1 MGDFKS
7 GFVSIIGRTNVGK
20 STLINSL
27 VKEKVAITTAKP
39 QTTRTAIR
47 AILNDEN
54 YLLGKNLYRFLGKGF
69 SFCLNLMNLNWDLY
83 LY

>member
-1 MGDFKS
+1 MDNFKS

-27 VKEKVAITTAKP
+27 VGEKVAITTRKS

-47 AILNDEN
+47 AIVNRDN
-54 YLLGKNLYRFLGKGF
+54 SQIIFIDTPR
-69 SFCLNLMNLNWDLY
+69 DTQT
-83 LY
+83 